1 MTSDSMNEKR
11 KLHLHA
17 AFLSVILTAVLT
29 AGCGTTTTI
38 TRDTV
43 QFKGDVSP
51 RVTSAQLLA
60 GDLSNLSEGEALIFA
75 QAQDGSGAVSYP
87 GYAELVIAETILVN
101 DRREGQLGLDRCD
114 LDGDGILD
122 GYCPDLALL
131 TDEKYVN
138 FQSLYAVSRDAGRNR
153 DHWGDSDTVVITDE
167 ADAEIPVFLKILS
180 INRGNKTFEGDFF
193 VYVDIPPQV
202 TFAQVLAVNHV
213 VDQRETVT
221 ALSMIP
227 FIGLVALGMRDYG
240 RVNPVTDF
248 EVVRLHDHRIK
259 IIARNVTL
267 PPGQGIDIE
276 YEVAYPVPWS

>member
-1 MTSDSMNEKR
+1 MSESLMNKQQPMR
-11 KLHLHA
+11 AGFVVFAL
-17 AFLSVILTAVLT
+17 FLASTFI
-29 AGCGTTTTI
+29 AGCGATTTI

-51 RVTSAQLLA
+51 RVTSAQFLA

-75 QAQDGSGAVSYP
+75 QARDGSGAVSYP
-87 GYAELVIAETILVN
+87 GYAELVIAETILAN

-227 FIGLVALGMRDYG
+227 FIGLVTLGMRDYG

-248 EVVRLHDHRIK
+248 EVLRLHDHRIK

-276 YEVAYPVPWS
+276 YEVAYRVTWS

>member
-1 MTSDSMNEKR
+1 MNDNQTTR
-11 KLHLHA
+11 CCITLVSGLLA
-17 AFLSVILTAVLT
+17 AVLA

-75 QAQDGSGAVSYP
+75 QAHDGSGAVSYP
-87 GYAELVIAETILVN
+87 GYAELVIAETILAN

-153 DHWGDSDTVVITDE
+153 DYWGDSDTVVITDE
-167 ADAEIPVFLKILS
+167 PGAEIPVFLKILS

-202 TFAQVLAVNHV
+202 TFKQILAVNQV
-213 VDQRETVT
+213 RDQREMVGTLL
-221 ALSMIP
+221 AIP
-227 FIGLVALGMRDYG
+227 FIGMVALGMQGYAL
-240 RVNPVTDF
+240 VNPVTDF
-248 EVVRLHDHRIK
+248 ELVAVHDHRIK